1 MGISALFRGLF
12 SAYNSGMMS
21 VVARRFLN
29 FGFCFTLSLLL
40 ATGLLH
46 AQEQHRGR
54 KYTPPPQTAKI
65 TVTVTKATN
74 GKPVE
79 NAAVVFHPMKDGKG
93 EGNMELKTNEDGKV
107 TIDVVPVGDSLRLQV
122 IADGFQTFGD
132 DYDIPDATKSIDIK
146 LKRPARQYSIY
157 EKHDDTL
164 QGGAP
169 EQKPAQPPADGA
181 AKPQQN

>member
-1 MGISALFRGLF
+1 
-12 SAYNSGMMS
+12 MS

-29 FGFCFTLSLLL
+29 FSFCLTVFLLL
-40 ATGLLH
+40 APGLLH

-54 KYTPPPQTAKI
+54 KYTPPPPTAKI
-65 TVTVTKATN
+65 TVTVIKATN

-107 TIDVVPVGDSLRLQV
+107 TIDVVPVGDNLRLQV

-132 DYDIPDATKSIDIK
+132 DYEIPDATKDIQIK
-146 LKRPARQYSIY
+146 LKPPARQYSIY

-164 QGGAP
+164 QGGAD
-169 EQKPAQPPADGA
+169 QKPTQPPADA
-181 AKPQQN
+181 AKPQNPQ

>member
-1 MGISALFRGLF
+1 MGISALFRGLS

-29 FGFCFTLSLLL
+29 FGFCFTFSLLL

-54 KYTPPPQTAKI
+54 KYTPPPETAKI

-79 NAAVVFHPMKDGKG
+79 NAAVIFHPMKDGKG

-132 DYDIPDATKSIDIK
+132 DYEIPEATKTIDIK

-164 QGGAP
+164 QGGA

-181 AKPQQN
+181 AKPQPN